1 MRLKT
6 IMRSRQAGCLKLLT
20 ALCSIATLAAACTS
34 IPEAQTYTLGT
45 GSSWPVSRKNA
56 SVDESAR
63 PAFLIDVAPVVVP
76 AQVARRQLVLQKDS
90 VRVQVMEQERWSTA
104 PADEIRQS
112 LSASLSAALGTFE
125 VANVPFPADQ
135 PVYRVSVVVQRF
147 ESWYASHALL
157 DAVWTVR
164 PRTGATMLTCHST
177 YSVPVG
183 NGFGELVKGH
193 QQAVSQLSDE
203 IAAAI
208 LAVQQESPAPSK
220 CVRGAMRTAATGIQ
234 AK

>member
-1 MRLKT
+1 MSLKT
-6 IMRSRQAGCLKLLT
+6 IMRSSQAGCLKLLP
-20 ALCSIATLAAACTS
+20 ALCSIAALVAACTS
-34 IPEAQTYTLGT
+34 VPEVQTYTLGT
-45 GSSWPVSRKNA
+45 APRPALRENA
-56 SVDESAR
+56 SVDESAH

-76 AQVARRQLVLQKDS
+76 AQVARRQLVLQKDP

-112 LSASLSAALGTFE
+112 LSARLSAALGTFE
-125 VANVPFPADQ
+125 VASVPFQADQ

-157 DAVWTVR
+157 DTVWTVR
-164 PRTGATMLTCHST
+164 PRTGATMLTCHSI

-220 CVRGAMRTAATGIQ
+220 CVRGAMWTATTGIQ